1 MRLEEAEEIDLT
13 DLDEQGDWSRPWCS
27 SSMRQQVLQDKDDE
41 MTLTAC

>member
-13 DLDEQGDWSRPWCS
+13 DLDEQGDWSRQWCS
-27 SSMRQQVLQDKDDE
+27 SIRQQVLQDKDDE